1 MPVQIT
7 ITGENAQEALR
18 EIGGL
23 SAGLVGAAAPVVDK
37 PARTAKAVTK
47 PVETKQEEPVQT
59 EVEPT
64 QEKTGS
70 TDDPVEVTV
79 EDIRAKAAEVGQAGK
94 KDEIKA
100 LLGEFKV
107 KTISSVPAEKRAEF
121 LAALEALVE

>member
-7 ITGENAQEALR
+7 ITGENAKEALQ

-23 SAGLVGAAAPVVDK
+23 AAALVGSAAPVADK
-37 PARTAKAVTK
+37 TVKTK
-47 PVETKQEEPVQT
+47 TQATSPKQEEEKPA
-59 EVEPT
+59 ELEKEPET
-64 QEKTGS
+64 TTSG
-70 TDDPVEVTV
+70 DFEVTV
-79 EDIRAKAAEVGQAGK
+79 EDIRAKAAEVGQSGK

-107 KTISSVPAEKRAEF
+107 KTISSVPAEKRADF

>member
-7 ITGENAQEALR
+7 INGENANEAIQEFAV
-18 EIGGL
+18 L
-23 SAGLVGAAAPVVDK
+23 SAAFTGTVPVAPVAEKHVKNK
-37 PARTAKAVTK
+37 PQDALK
-47 PVETKQEEPVQT
+47 PTETKQEEEKSAEPVT
-59 EVEPT
+59 E
-64 QEKTGS
+64 TGAGG
-70 TDDPVEVTV
+70 DFEVTV
-79 EDIRAKAAEVGQAGK
+79 EDIRAKAADVGQAGK

>member
-7 ITGENAQEALR
+7 ITGENAKEALQ

-23 SAGLVGAAAPVVDK
+23 AFALVGAAAPV
-37 PARTAKAVTK
+37 AEK
-47 PVETKQEEPVQT
+47 PVKNKSQVAPTPTETKQKEENTAEPVT
-59 EVEPT
+59 ETSVGE
-64 QEKTGS
+64 GF
-70 TDDPVEVTV
+70 EVTV
-79 EDIRAKAAEVGQAGK
+79 EDIRAKAAEVGQVGK